1 MIRIPTG
8 LGKTEAVLGAW
19 AWNRL
24 VRRDSTWPRRLVW
37 CLPMRV
43 LVQQSLAV
51 AQKFLESMP
60 VHNTGPE
67 KVQVCPLMGGA
78 DVEDW
83 HLHPEQPAVLIGT
96 QDMLLSRALNRGYA
110 TGRARWPM
118 EYGLLNHDCLWIM
131 DEIQLMDVGL
141 TTTEVTRRRGPW
153 RGPEDVEFATL
164 EWVHWY
170 NTQRLL
176 EPIGNVSPV
185 EYEMNYYRSQE
196 GSLEMA
202 RLN

>member
-1 MIRIPTG
+1 MTREYSSWFSRATEHAEPRLWQQTLAESRTCTDRLIRIPTG

-24 VRRDSTWPRRLVW
+24 VRRDSTWPQRLVW

-83 HLHPEQPAVLIGT
+83 PSQP
-96 QDMLLSRALNRGYA
+96 
-110 TGRARWPM
+110 
-118 EYGLLNHDCLWIM
+118 
-131 DEIQLMDVGL
+131 
-141 TTTEVTRRRGPW
+141 
-153 RGPEDVEFATL
+153 
-164 EWVHWY
+164 
-170 NTQRLL
+170 RLPL
-176 EPIGNVSPV
+176 DHG
-185 EYEMNYYRSQE
+185 
-196 GSLEMA
+196 
-202 RLN
+202 